1 MSPNDYRTLADAVA
15 ADIASGR
22 LAAGAQLPTQRDFA
36 YDRNIAP
43 STASRVYA
51 ELTRR
56 GLISGEV
63 GRGSYVRAPELTG
76 TTGLGE
82 PTQAKIDLQLNF
94 PMLPWQDKDIAQVI
108 GGVIAGLSRPTGQG
122 GTAGAFRPIG
132 GAGTAAA
139 RTATA
144 DFLACAAWRPDPE
157 GIVFTANGRQ
167 GLAAAFAALAPPGER
182 IGVEAL
188 TYPAVKWIAARLG
201 ITLVPLAM
209 DEHGVKPDAILRAHR
224 ASPLTAIYVQP
235 TLHNPLSVSMD
246 AARRAEIATVV
257 KSEGL
262 MVVEDQIYGFLADD
276 PPLCS
281 LAPDHTLLVDS
292 LSKRVSPGLTLGF
305 IAGPA
310 AWNRRMVAA
319 VRSGAWA
326 VSAFPLTLALQVMSD
341 GLAARLVA
349 GKRADARARQAILR
363 EVFDPSMI
371 QTDPRSY
378 HAWLELPEP
387 WRAEAF
393 AAAAARR
400 GIAITPSSAFAV
412 TPGHAPNAVRLAL
425 SPPSHEDLRAALTT
439 LSQLCS
445 AGPLDSGLLDGEL
458 E

>member
-1 MSPNDYRTLADAVA
+1 MSPNDYRALADAVA
-15 ADIASGR
+15 ADIAAGR
-22 LAAGAQLPTQRDFA
+22 LPAGAQLPTQRDFA
-36 YDRNIAP
+36 YARNIAP

-51 ELTRR
+51 ELNRR

-76 TTGLGE
+76 TSGLGE
-82 PTQAKIDLQLNF
+82 PTQAKVDLQLNF
-94 PMLPWQDKDIAQVI
+94 PMLPGQDIEIAQVI
-108 GGVIAGLSRPTGQG
+108 SGVLSGLARPGGPAGQS
-122 GTAGAFRPIG
+122 GAFRPISG
-132 GAGTAAA
+132 GGTPAA
-139 RTATA
+139 RAATA
-144 DFLACAAWRPDPE
+144 SFLARAAWRPDPD

-209 DEHGVKPDAILRAHR
+209 DAHGMKPDAILRAHR
-224 ASPLTAIYVQP
+224 ATPLKAIYVQP

-246 AARRAEIATVV
+246 AVRRAEIAEVV

-262 MVVEDQIYGFLADD
+262 MVVEDQIYGFLAED
-276 PPLCS
+276 PPLCT

-310 AWNRRMVAA
+310 AWSGRMVAA

-326 VSAFPLTLALQVMSD
+326 VSAFPLTLGLQVMAD
-341 GLAARLVA
+341 GLATRLVA
-349 GKRADARARQAILR
+349 GKRADALVRQAILR
-363 EVFDPSMI
+363 DVFDPSMI

-393 AAAAARR
+393 SAAAARR
-400 GIAITPSSAFAV
+400 GIAVTPSSAFAV

-425 SPPSHEDLRAALTT
+425 SPPSHEELRTALLT
-439 LSQLCS
+439 LSQLRNS
-445 AGPLDSGLLDGEL
+445 GPMDSSLLDGEL